1 MIARIQKIGNRCL
14 SLTMATAL
22 LGLPVETF
30 PTMAAEG
37 TTPSANDGFGGLD
50 LLTDLRLPPAA
61 EVSEVTFAKDIQ
73 PIFEKSCVQCHGAE
87 KQKGKYRLDTLD
99 AALKGGG
106 SGEVIIKGASAKSPL
121 VVAVARL
128 DPDSAMPPDGKIEPL
143 TSAQVGLI
151 RAWIDRGAK

>member
-1 MIARIQKIGNRCL
+1 MIACIQNTLHRRL
-14 SLTMATAL
+14 SPTRATVIFGVLIASL
-22 LGLPVETF
+22 RVP
-30 PTMAAEG
+30 AAEG
-37 TTPSANDGFGGLD
+37 TTSSANDGFGGLD

-61 EVSEVTFAKDIQ
+61 EVSEVTFAKDIR

-87 KQKGKYRLDTLD
+87 KQKGKYRVDTLE

-121 VVAVARL
+121 VLAVARL